1 MVPGPAVPEP
11 EVFLAA
17 TIPPLRELLESAA
30 APSPLPEKASF
41 PSLYVTMKAP
51 GTPEPMQPATS
62 TSAPRKLPE
71 MMVPPA
77 DTWPL
82 GQRRTGVLAG
92 LLTVSRNNPA
102 SYPMLACKVPLKAP
116 APLEAEKVKN
126 MATASEPDPADP
138 EPDTFSWA
146 LLEFWAF
153 RPYAVPIGPSPEP
166 ARSPTNTKRQSIL
179 RLLGEVIIK
188 QRVAFDRPA

>member
-1 MVPGPAVPEP
+1 
-11 EVFLAA
+11 
-17 TIPPLRELLESAA
+17 
-30 APSPLPEKASF
+30 
-41 PSLYVTMKAP
+41 MKAP

-82 GQRRTGVLAG
+82 GQRRTGVLDG
-92 LLTVSRNNPA
+92 LLTVNRNNPA

-153 RPYAVPIGPSPEP
+153 RPYAVPTGPNIGP
-166 ARSPTNTKRQSIL
+166 ATSPTMIKRQSTSNF
-179 RLLGEVIIK
+179 LGALKMK
-188 QRVAFDRPA
+188 QQFASTVQA

>member
-1 MVPGPAVPEP
+1 
-11 EVFLAA
+11 
-17 TIPPLRELLESAA
+17 
-30 APSPLPEKASF
+30 
-41 PSLYVTMKAP
+41 MKAP

-82 GQRRTGVLAG
+82 GQRRPGALAG
-92 LLTVSRNNPA
+92 LLTVNRNNPA

-188 QRVAFDRPA
+188 QRVAFDRASLSEFRFGRVYFRLSSGGLDSLIDRYTIQEATTTGFCIKY